1 MKFGNNHVVL
11 ELFGIWVRQETSH
24 EANSL
29 YRCTRHATELQLLVV
44 LRAAPTGTMGNGA
57 AAAGGTVLALGHG
70 LKVQCERKS
79 KLQEA
84 WMGNHGKG
92 EGSLCSQYWLMRKDR

>member
-11 ELFGIWVRQETSH
+11 ELFGIWVSKQPEQM
-24 EANSL
+24 
-29 YRCTRHATELQLLVV
+29 CTTCDRASVV
-44 LRAAPTGTMGNGA
+44 GCLRAVPTGTMGNGA